1 MTLIESKIKI
11 HLKKQQI
18 TQHRRKCTFIVVS
31 FVRPSLCKFFYHP
44 INRFLYCCWY
54 KLTQVLGM
62 SYFVDVLYVSRP
74 RYSGKLVKFLS
85 SNQVVSQVIIIC
97 IRWNFQNEDFLKSLA
112 AVLNEKRASSLS
124 RSSKRVV
131 LEVQREFQNTYI
143 YVRKEREKD
152 DEE

>member
-1 MTLIESKIKI
+1 
-11 HLKKQQI
+11 
-18 TQHRRKCTFIVVS
+18 
-31 FVRPSLCKFFYHP
+31 
-44 INRFLYCCWY
+44 
-54 KLTQVLGM
+54 M